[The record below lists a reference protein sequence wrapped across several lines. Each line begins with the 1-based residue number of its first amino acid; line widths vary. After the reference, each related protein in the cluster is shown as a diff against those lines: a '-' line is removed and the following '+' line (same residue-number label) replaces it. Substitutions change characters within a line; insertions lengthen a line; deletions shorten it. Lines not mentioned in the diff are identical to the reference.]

1 MASFLELAKFTI
13 NDFGGS
19 MRLTEILANN
29 YIQIPLDSKDRNDAI
44 KALITLLGKNDVITD
59 TEQAFKAVLD
69 REKIMTTG
77 VGNGIAIPH
86 CKDISCPNFA
96 VALGVH
102 PKGINF
108 ESIDKKDVR
117 IVFLL
122 VGPENNPG
130 LHIKLLSRISRLM
143 SNEDLRDQL
152 KESHTA
158 EEAMELLEEEEN
170 YYFDL
175 D

>member
-1 MASFLELAKFTI
+1 
-13 NDFGGS
+13 
-19 MRLTEILANN
+19 MRLTDILLND
-29 YIQIPLDSKDRNDAI
+29 YIKIPLDAKDRDEAI
-44 KALITLLGKNDVITD
+44 KKLVMLLGQSKVIDDTD
-59 TEQAFKAVLD
+59 QAYKAVLD

-86 CKDISCPNFA
+86 CKDSSCPNFA
-96 VALGVH
+96 VAMGVH
-102 PKGINF
+102 AKGLNF

-143 SNEDLRDQL
+143 SNEDLRDEL
-152 KESHTA
+152 LDCKTA
-158 EEAMELLEEEEN
+158 EDALNLLQEEEN

>member
-1 MASFLELAKFTI
+1 
-13 NDFGGS
+13 
-19 MRLTEILANN
+19 MRLTDILLSD
-29 YIQIPLDSKDRNDAI
+29 YIKIPLDVKDRDEAI
-44 KALITLLGKNDVITD
+44 KKLVMLLGQFEVIAD
-59 TEQAFKAVLD
+59 TEQAYKAVLD

-86 CKDISCPNFA
+86 CKDSSCPNFA

-102 PKGINF
+102 SKGLNF

-117 IVFLL
+117 IIFLL

-143 SNEDLRDQL
+143 SNEDLRDEL
-152 KESHTA
+152 LDCKTA
-158 EEAMELLEEEEN
+158 EDALNLLQEEEN

>member
-1 MASFLELAKFTI
+1 
-13 NDFGGS
+13 
-19 MRLTEILANN
+19 MRLTDILLSD
-29 YIQIPLDSKDRNDAI
+29 YIKIPLDAKDRDEAI
-44 KALITLLGKNDVITD
+44 KKLVLLLGQYEVIDDTD
-59 TEQAFKAVLD
+59 LAYKAVLD

-86 CKDISCPNFA
+86 CKDSSCPNFA
-96 VALGVH
+96 VAMGVH
-102 PKGINF
+102 AKGLNF

-117 IVFLL
+117 IIFLL

-143 SNEDLRDQL
+143 SNEDLRDEL
-152 KESHTA
+152 LDCKTA
-158 EEAMELLEEEEN
+158 EDALNLLQEEEN

>member
-1 MASFLELAKFTI
+1 
-13 NDFGGS
+13 
-19 MRLTEILANN
+19 MRLTDILTENHIKINFDSNN
-29 YIQIPLDSKDRNDAI
+29 RDDSIRE
-44 KALITLLGKNDVITD
+44 LIDLLGEEITVPED
-59 TEQAFKAVLD
+59 AYNAVLE

-86 CKDISCPNFA
+86 CKHTSCPGFRS
-96 VALGVH
+96 ALGIH
-102 PKGINF
+102 PKGIEF
-108 ESIDKKDVR
+108 EAIDKKKVK

-143 SNEDLRDQL
+143 SNEDLRERL
-152 KESHTA
+152 INASSS
-158 EEAMELLEEEEN
+158 EEALELIEEEEN
-170 YYFDL
+170 YFFDI

>member
-1 MASFLELAKFTI
+1 
-13 NDFGGS
+13 
-19 MRLTEILANN
+19 MRLTDILLTD
-29 YIQIPLDSKDRNDAI
+29 YIKLPLDAKDRDEAI
-44 KALITLLGKNDVITD
+44 KKLVLLLGQFEVIDDTD
-59 TEQAFKAVLD
+59 QAYKAVLD

-86 CKDISCPNFA
+86 CKDSSCPNFA
-96 VALGVH
+96 VAMGLH
-102 PKGINF
+102 KKGLNF
-108 ESIDKKDVR
+108 ESIDKKKVR

-143 SNEDLRDQL
+143 SNEDLRD
-152 KESHTA
+152 
-158 EEAMELLEEEEN
+158 ELLDCKTAKDALNLLQEEEN

>member
-1 MASFLELAKFTI
+1 
-13 NDFGGS
+13 
-19 MRLTEILANN
+19 MRLTDILLND
-29 YIQIPLDSKDRNDAI
+29 YIKIPLDAKDRDDAI
-44 KALITLLGKNDVITD
+44 KKLVMLLGQSKVIDDTD
-59 TEQAFKAVLD
+59 QAYKAVLD

-86 CKDISCPNFA
+86 CKDSSCPNFA
-96 VALGVH
+96 VAMGVH
-102 PKGINF
+102 NKGLNF

-117 IVFLL
+117 IIFLL

-143 SNEDLRDQL
+143 SNEDLRDEL
-152 KESHTA
+152 LDCKTA
-158 EEAMELLEEEEN
+158 EDALNLLQEEEN

>member
-1 MASFLELAKFTI
+1 
-13 NDFGGS
+13 
-19 MRLTEILANN
+19 MRLTDILLSD
-29 YIQIPLDSKDRNDAI
+29 YIKIPLDVKDRDEAI
-44 KALITLLGKNDVITD
+44 KKLVMLLGQFEVIAD
-59 TEQAFKAVLD
+59 TEQAYKAVLD

-86 CKDISCPNFA
+86 CKDSSCPNFA

-102 PKGINF
+102 GKGLNF

-117 IVFLL
+117 IIFLL

-143 SNEDLRDQL
+143 SNEDLRDEL
-152 KESHTA
+152 LDCKTA
-158 EEAMELLEEEEN
+158 EDALNLLQEEEN

>member
-1 MASFLELAKFTI
+1 
-13 NDFGGS
+13 
-19 MRLTEILANN
+19 MRLTDILSQE
-29 YIQIPLDSKDRNDAI
+29 YIQIPIDAKDRDTAI
-44 KALITLLGKNDVITD
+44 KKLITILGEKEIITD
-59 TEQAFKAVLD
+59 TDEAYKAVLD

-86 CKDISCPNFA
+86 CKDASCPNFA
-96 VALGVH
+96 VALGIH
-102 PKGINF
+102 QKGLNF
-108 ESIDKKDVR
+108 ESIDKKSVR

-143 SNEDLRDQL
+143 SNEDLREELVECKTPEQAIDLL
-152 KESHTA
+152 K
-158 EEAMELLEEEEN
+158 EEEN

>member
-1 MASFLELAKFTI
+1 
-13 NDFGGS
+13 
-19 MRLTEILANN
+19 MRLTDILLSD
-29 YIQIPLDSKDRNDAI
+29 YIKIPLDAKNRDEAI
-44 KALITLLGKNDVITD
+44 KNLIALLGEHEAIEDTD
-59 TEQAFKAVLD
+59 QAYKAVLD

-86 CKDISCPNFA
+86 CKDSSCPNFA
-96 VALGVH
+96 VAMGVH
-102 PKGINF
+102 AKGLDF
-108 ESIDKKDVR
+108 ESIDKKNVR

-143 SNEDLRDQL
+143 SNEDLREEILDC
-152 KESHTA
+152 KTA
-158 EEAMELLEEEEN
+158 EEALNLLQEEEN

>member
-1 MASFLELAKFTI
+1 
-13 NDFGGS
+13 
-19 MRLTEILANN
+19 MRLTDILLSD
-29 YIQIPLDSKDRNDAI
+29 YIKLPLDVKNRDEAI
-44 KALITLLGKNDVITD
+44 KKLVLLLGQFEVIDDTD
-59 TEQAFKAVLD
+59 QAYKAVLD

-86 CKDISCPNFA
+86 CKDSSCPNFA
-96 VALGVH
+96 VALGIH
-102 PKGINF
+102 KKGFNF

-143 SNEDLRDQL
+143 SNEDLR
-152 KESHTA
+152 E
-158 EEAMELLEEEEN
+158 ELLECETAEDALNLLQEEEN

>member
-1 MASFLELAKFTI
+1 
-13 NDFGGS
+13 
-19 MRLTEILANN
+19 MRLTDILANE
-29 YIQIPLDSKDRNDAI
+29 YVQIPLESKDRNNAI
-44 KALITLLGKNDVITD
+44 KTLITLLGENEVITD
-59 TEQAFKAVLD
+59 SEQAYKAVLD

-86 CKDISCPNFA
+86 CKDSSCPNFA

-152 KESHTA
+152 KECKTN
-158 EEAMELLEEEEN
+158 EEAMELIEEEEN

>member
-1 MASFLELAKFTI
+1 MIADPELAY
-13 NDFGGS
+13 S
-19 MRLTEILANN
+19 
-29 YIQIPLDSKDRNDAI
+29 
-44 KALITLLGKNDVITD
+44 
-59 TEQAFKAVLD
+59 AVLD

-86 CKDISCPNFA
+86 CKHHSCPNFA
-96 VALGVH
+96 VALGLH
-102 PKGINF
+102 NKGVNF
-108 ESIDKKDVR
+108 EAIDKKNVK
-117 IVFLL
+117 IIFLL

-143 SNEDLRDQL
+143 SNEDLREQ
-152 KESHTA
+152 
-158 EEAMELLEEEEN
+158 MLECKTSDDLIKVIKEEEN

>member
-1 MASFLELAKFTI
+1 
-13 NDFGGS
+13 
-19 MRLTEILANN
+19 MRLTDILLSD
-29 YIQIPLDSKDRNDAI
+29 YIKLPLDAKDRDEAI
-44 KALITLLGKNDVITD
+44 KKLVLVLGQHDVVEDTD
-59 TEQAFKAVLD
+59 LAFKAVLD

-86 CKDISCPNFA
+86 CKDSSCPNFA
-96 VALGVH
+96 VAMGIH
-102 PKGINF
+102 KKGLNF
-108 ESIDKKDVR
+108 ESIDKKNVR
-117 IVFLL
+117 IMFLL

-143 SNEDLRDQL
+143 SNEDLR
-152 KESHTA
+152 E
-158 EEAMELLEEEEN
+158 ELLECKTAEDALNLLQEEEN

>member
-1 MASFLELAKFTI
+1 
-13 NDFGGS
+13 
-19 MRLTEILANN
+19 MRLTDILLKEHVLLPVKSGTRDDC
-29 YIQIPLDSKDRNDAI
+29 IDELIEVLD
-44 KALITLLGKNDVITD
+44 KNDRIAD
-59 TEQAFKAVLD
+59 KKAAYEAVLE
-69 REKIMTTG
+69 REKIITTG

-86 CKDISCPNFA
+86 CKDKSCPNFA

-102 PKGINF
+102 NKGLDF
-108 ESIDKKDVR
+108 ESIDKKKVK

-143 SNEDLRDQL
+143 SNEELRNMILKCKKPEEVIDLIN
-152 KESHTA
+152 
-158 EEAMELLEEEEN
+158 EEEN

-175 D
+175 E